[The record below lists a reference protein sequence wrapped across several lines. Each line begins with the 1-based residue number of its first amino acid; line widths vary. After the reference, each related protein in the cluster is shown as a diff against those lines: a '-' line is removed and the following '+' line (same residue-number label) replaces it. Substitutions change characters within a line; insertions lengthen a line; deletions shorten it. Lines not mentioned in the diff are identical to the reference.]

1 MLILLHICVAVAFYP
16 RYAYI
21 CIVYLYELCTQLRLT
36 TVFKEQKMRRD
47 EMIIRDFSFFSLS
60 RELHTDKES
69 QATACLAVNK
79 SDACRL
85 PTEWCTVERR
95 STGMNARC

>member
-36 TVFKEQKMRRD
+36 TVFKE
-47 EMIIRDFSFFSLS
+47 
-60 RELHTDKES
+60 
-69 QATACLAVNK
+69 
-79 SDACRL
+79 
-85 PTEWCTVERR
+85 
-95 STGMNARC
+95 